1 MFWVKK
7 PNKITTLKIIKE
19 FLINPINSKENKLNN
34 FLNNS
39 RPLCRG
45 ITAFMLQN
53 LIQVLLS

>member
-19 FLINPINSKENKLNN
+19 FLINPNNSKENKLNN

-39 RPLCRG
+39 
-45 ITAFMLQN
+45 
-53 LIQVLLS
+53 